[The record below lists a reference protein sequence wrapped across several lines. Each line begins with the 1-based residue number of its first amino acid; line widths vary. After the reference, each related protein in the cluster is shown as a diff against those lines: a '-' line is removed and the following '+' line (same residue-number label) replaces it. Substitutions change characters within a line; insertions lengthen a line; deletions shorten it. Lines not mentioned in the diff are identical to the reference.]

1 MGMPESA
8 GRIATVGIEPDFEL
22 TTVEK
27 NSPFWF
33 RLNRYFVDSLQQ
45 QRERNDSI
53 TNDEHKTAV
62 IRGHIEFLKRV
73 IALGEEPPN
82 TDG

>member
-1 MGMPESA
+1 MTAP
-8 GRIATVGIEPDFEL
+8 IEPDFEL
-22 TTVEK
+22 TPAEK
-27 NSPFWF
+27 NSALW
-33 RLNRYFVDSLQQ
+33 RKLAKYFDDSLLA
-45 QRERNDSI
+45 QRERNDVI

-73 IALGEEPPN
+73 IALGDEPPP